1 VALGAG
7 PPIALE
13 FPEMHTFLQG
23 AVGGLLIGGT
33 YALIALGLNIIFGTV
48 RVINFAQGTLLMV
61 GMFMTY
67 WLWALGGVHPYLSPV
82 VTVPLLF
89 GFGYLVQKSL
99 VAPLF
104 ARERAREPMSVL
116 LLTLG
121 LALLLENL
129 ALLLFAADFK
139 TVQLD
144 ISLRTFRVG
153 GIIVSV
159 PRFIGL
165 IAAGVTGAG
174 LYLFFTRTDIG
185 RAIRATGQD
194 REVARLMGIDDFRV
208 YNVSFGLSAG
218 LMGIAAAI
226 LVPFFYVH
234 PAVGTSFLLKAF
246 VIVVLGGMGSMP
258 GAALGGLIVGV
269 IEGVVGVYVQ
279 AAVAQIVLFGLF
291 VGILLVRPTGLLG
304 VERR

>member
-1 VALGAG
+1 MSMFIQATVS
-7 PPIALE
+7 
-13 FPEMHTFLQG
+13 
-23 AVGGLLIGGT
+23 GLLIGGT
-33 YALIALGLNIIFGTV
+33 YALIALGLNIIFGTT

-67 WLWALGGVHPYLSPV
+67 WLWALAGIHPYLSSLI
-82 VTVPLLF
+82 TVPLLF
-89 GFGYLVQKSL
+89 GFGYFLQQFL

-129 ALLLFAADFK
+129 ALLLFAADYK
-139 TVQLD
+139 TVQIDLGM
-144 ISLRTFRVG
+144 LTFKVAG
-153 GIIVSV
+153 VIVSV
-159 PRFIGL
+159 SRLIGL
-165 IAAGVTGAG
+165 IAAGGTGAA
-174 LYLFFTRTDIG
+174 LYLFFTRTDLG

-194 REVARLMGIDDFRV
+194 REVARLMGIDDSRI
-208 YNVSFGLSAG
+208 YNVAFGLSTG

-226 LVPFFYVH
+226 LVPFYYVH

-246 VIVVLGGMGSMP
+246 IIVVLGGMGSMP
-258 GAALGGLIVGV
+258 GAALGGLVVGV
-269 IEGVVGVYVQ
+269 IEGIVGVYVQ

-291 VGILLVRPTGLLG
+291 VAILFVRPSGLLG